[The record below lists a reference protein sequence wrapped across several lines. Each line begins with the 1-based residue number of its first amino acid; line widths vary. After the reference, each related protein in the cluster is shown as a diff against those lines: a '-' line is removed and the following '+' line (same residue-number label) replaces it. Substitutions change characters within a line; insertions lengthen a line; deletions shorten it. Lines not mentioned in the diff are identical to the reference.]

1 MAKECAAIDTAPS
14 GAIIM
19 VDTTI
24 APQMATSC
32 TATGRPI
39 FSAFFRISAWNPP
52 FSFRPIRRS
61 CLLRRQ
67 QLAVIKRL
75 ITAQADAVPMPAP
88 ITPKCGMKIALNA
101 TSNRHIAALSTLGV
115 TISPLHCKNAEQS
128 ELSCENGTISA
139 NTIKYA
145 DASAQISCAPPSQ
158 PGRCGL
164 SPTPIRQSS
173 PDTISAAINPCRT
186 TFRAS
191 RSLPAPM

>member
-14 GAIIM
+14 GAMMM
-19 VDTTI
+19 VETTM
-24 APQMATSC
+24 APQMAISC
-32 TATGRPI
+32 AATGRPI
-39 FSAFFRISAWNPP
+39 FSAFFRISPWNLP

-61 CLLRRQ
+61 VLLRRQ
-67 QLAVIKRL
+67 QLAAISRL
-75 ITAQADAVPMPAP
+75 TTAQAAAVPMPAP
-88 ITPKCGMKIALNA
+88 ITPKCGMKIALNT

-164 SPTPIRQSS
+164 SPTPVRHSN
-173 PDTISAAINPCRT
+173 PDTISAATMPFRT

-191 RSLPAPM
+191 SSFPAPM